1 MGLIWDLF
9 HLNRESKTA
18 VIKYIKAVVAEQ
30 QSQPLTEEQ
39 RDNLSYQYWDN
50 EEPEEPYMAYEEGMF
65 HPVQL
70 GDQLGNGKYII
81 VNKLGDGSFSTV
93 WLAHSTKTGKKVA
106 VKICASKSESSSTGD
121 EMRISRMLRDD
132 SSHPGHRVIGYYND
146 IFLHHGP
153 NGTHECLVS
162 EPKRATIAESK
173 FRGFVFPTEI
183 ARALAAQLVLGVA
196 YIHSKHI
203 VHGDLHGGNVMLAMP
218 AGEFACLTVKE
229 IYEKYGKPII
239 LPMDLCVEATDFHE
253 EYPLPKN
260 APPYMLWKM
269 FLTQDC
275 DDLELSEARAQIK
288 DFGESWQPELVTR
301 YELNTPEPYRA
312 PESMIA
318 KKLQLPIS
326 YPADVWALGCF
337 VFELYGRMDIFGTY
351 FPGYDGVFATMV
363 HCMGKPP
370 ASWWDAWEKRE
381 KYIDDNCNYVRK
393 GKSDPT
399 PAEPDT
405 IKLRVLEQIPDHR
418 AMDRFPEEK
427 TFVPEEELQ
436 DLAAMLMRI
445 FRWEPEDRVT
455 AEELISDPW
464 MQKWGIPAKEAMEV
478 AYEKRRKEHEKPP
491 FLSKSVAVGLAV
503 GAFDRLAYILSLLS
517 PTFWWRNL
525 KWALGA

>member
-9 HLNRESKTA
+9 HLNRESKSA
-18 VIKYIKAVVAEQ
+18 IIKYIKAAVAEQ
-30 QSQPLTEEQ
+30 Q
-39 RDNLSYQYWDN
+39 
-50 EEPEEPYMAYEEGMF
+50 M
-65 HPVQL
+65 
-70 GDQLGNGKYII
+70 
-81 VNKLGDGSFSTV
+81 

-162 EPKRATIAESK
+162 EPTRATIAESK

-337 VFELYGRMDIFGTY
+337 IFELYGRMDIFGTY
-351 FPGYDGVFATMV
+351 VPGYNSVFATMV

-370 ASWWDAWEKRE
+370 ASWWDAWEKRD
-381 KYIDDNCNYVRK
+381 KHIDDNCNYVRN

-405 IKLRVLEQIPDHR
+405 IKRRVLELIPDQR

-491 FLSKSVAVGLAV
+491 LLSKSVAVGLAV

-517 PTFWWRNL
+517 PTSWWRNL

>member
-9 HLNRESKTA
+9 HLNRESKSA
-18 VIKYIKAVVAEQ
+18 IIKYIKAAVAEQ

-153 NGTHECLVS
+153 NGTHE
-162 EPKRATIAESK
+162 
-173 FRGFVFPTEI
+173 
-183 ARALAAQLVLGVA
+183 
-196 YIHSKHI
+196 Y
-203 VHGDLHGGNVMLAMP
+203 LHGGNVMLAMP

-337 VFELYGRMDIFGTY
+337 IFELYGRMDIFGTY
-351 FPGYDGVFATMV
+351 VPGYNSVFATMV

-370 ASWWDAWEKRE
+370 ASWWDAWEKRD
-381 KYIDDNCNYVRK
+381 KHIDDNCNYVRN

-405 IKLRVLEQIPDHR
+405 IKRRVLELIPDQR

-491 FLSKSVAVGLAV
+491 LLSKSVAVGLAV

-517 PTFWWRNL
+517 PTSWWRNL